1 MELVQ
6 NFSTI
11 EFAVA
16 ENPHGDGQTKKIP
29 PQKRFRFSEFSLDME
44 VDFLFVSS
52 PFHFYDNPI
61 DGLVDKNYEKCFYSN
76 A

>member
-1 MELVQ
+1 MPMELVQ

-29 PQKRFRFSEFSLDME
+29 PQKRFGFSEFSLDIFKMFYQHYFYLITTLVICNE
-44 VDFLFVSS
+44 VENDQVRW
-52 PFHFYDNPI
+52 
-61 DGLVDKNYEKCFYSN
+61 
-76 A
+76 

>member
-29 PQKRFRFSEFSLDME
+29 PQKRFRFSEFSLDIHIFKA
-44 VDFLFVSS
+44 VTIVGGRPRF
-52 PFHFYDNPI
+52 
-61 DGLVDKNYEKCFYSN
+61 
-76 A
+76 